1 MPLYQGGSTS
11 ADVKTAQYQ
20 YVSASQ
26 QLEATYRGV
35 VKNVRA
41 YYNNINASIGTI
53 RAYQQSVVSA
63 KSALEATEA
72 GYEVGT
78 RTIVDVLDST
88 RRLYDA
94 NRNLSDARYSY
105 VLSVLQ
111 LKQAVGTLSEQ
122 DIFDINAGL
131 KRPS

>member
-1 MPLYQGGSTS
+1 MLLYNGVSNC
-11 ADVKTAQYQ
+11 AFLKTAQYQ

-88 RRLYDA
+88 RSLYDA
-94 NRNLSDARYSY
+94 NRNLSDARYNY
-105 VLSVLQ
+105 ILSVLQ

-122 DIFDINAGL
+122 DILDINTGL
-131 KRPS
+131 VAAK